1 MSGAGNRGPGRSE
14 LLAKLA
20 GHLDAAP
27 SEFAARILPGVG
39 RGISI
44 FALGTRVFACLE
56 KPSSSS
62 LVVLGA
68 VRQLKA
74 TLDITGPGVVPLL
87 VVPFMGPAGQRICAE
102 SGVSWFDLSGNA
114 DIRAPGLKIRVE
126 GKPNLYKRRGRPS
139 SVFAPR
145 SSRVTRWLLVQPDV
159 RFTEK
164 QLSQRAFAEESKVDP
179 GLASRVLGRLEE
191 NGYIARD
198 RRAGSIR
205 VIDRDRLLDDW
216 SREYDF
222 GKHTLVEGHVP
233 SRSGEDLLKKLGKG
247 LEKTGIDH
255 AATGLGAGWLY
266 TRFATFNL
274 VTFYVS
280 KLPEEDALAEVG
292 FRETGSGAN
301 VWLVVPNDEGV
312 LHNRGKGYG
321 VFCVDPVQ
329 AYLDLRFHPER
340 GAEMAPLLRRQVDIA
355 RRIRARESLE
365 DILDRYRGEG
375 ITREMVD
382 FVRGVVH
389 TSVTYHPPLRE
400 WRDRKA

>member
-1 MSGAGNRGPGRSE
+1 MNGAKYRRRGRSE
-14 LLAKLA
+14 LLMALA

-27 SEFAARILPGVG
+27 SEFTARALPGVG
-39 RGISI
+39 RATSV
-44 FALGTRVFACLE
+44 FALGEHVFVCLE

-68 VRQLKA
+68 VRQLRA
-74 TLDITGPGVVPLL
+74 VVDDTNPGVVPLL
-87 VVPFMGPAGQRICAE
+87 VVPFMGPVGQRICAE
-102 SGVSWFDLSGNA
+102 AGVSWFDLSGNA

-126 GKPNLYKRRGRPS
+126 GKPNLYKRRGRPA
-139 SVFAPR
+139 SVFAPM

-191 NGYIARD
+191 NGYISRD
-198 RRAGSIR
+198 RRTCSIR

-216 SREYDF
+216 AREYDF

-233 SRSGEDLLKKLGKG
+233 ARSGEDLLKKLGEG
-247 LEKTGIDH
+247 LDKTGVDH

-280 KLPEEDALAEVG
+280 KLPGEDTLAEVG

-355 RRIRARESLE
+355 RRIRARDYLE
-365 DILDRYRGEG
+365 DILDDYRHEG
-375 ITREMVD
+375 ITQEMIL
-382 FVRGVVH
+382 FVRGVVN
-389 TSVTYHPPLRE
+389 TSVTYHPALRE
-400 WRDRKA
+400 MGDREA